1 MHWLLVYENRANAL
15 HYTMQIA
22 LNDKFSRCSTVYGL
36 GLVHLK
42 LQICDE
48 LLSFMK
54 ICHLSVGTDVYKGNN
69 NNIILYI

>member
-1 MHWLLVYENRANAL
+1 
-15 HYTMQIA
+15 MQIA

-48 LLSFMK
+48 LLSFMQ

-69 NNIILYI
+69 NNLQ